1 MKDLGL
7 DKVTALPIYKSRKNS
22 LYRYRNSSFGV
33 DKTVFDDVINV
44 KIAPKFRKMVLA
56 EFCEGNKRII
66 VFCSNDARK
75 NMADHKIFFGDGTF
89 KSCPR
94 LFHQIFTIHADLGSS
109 NESIAL
115 NPLVY
120 TLMPDRKKK
129 TYEIVFRLMKSQIP
143 DWNPSSFTC
152 DFEEATM
159 SAIIKVFPDINLHGC
174 YYHYN
179 KAMWKKGRELVITKS
194 KVLRR
199 QVALC
204 AVLPLLPE
212 NLIMEGWLYIAGQ
225 SPDDEQRTKFRKYMI
240 SQWIRKDFIKVWC
253 IFHHKYRTNNF
264 AEVWHC
270 KLNNAIGKK
279 TNHFKTP
286 HNFGE

>member
-1 MKDLGL
+1 MVNCKTKISTDDVPAIPTVFNTTISEMKDLGL

-120 TLMPDRKKK
+120 ALMPDRKKK
-129 TYEIVFRLMKSQIP
+129 TYEIVFRLIKSQIP
-143 DWNPSSFTC
+143 DWNPSSIRH
-152 DFEEATM
+152 ATL
-159 SAIIKVFPDINLHGC
+159 K
-174 YYHYN
+174 
-179 KAMWKKGRELVITKS
+179 
-194 KVLRR
+194 R
-199 QVALC
+199 QPCL
-204 AVLPLLPE
+204 
-212 NLIMEGWLYIAGQ
+212 Q
-225 SPDDEQRTKFRKYMI
+225 
-240 SQWIRKDFIKVWC
+240 
-253 IFHHKYRTNNF
+253 
-264 AEVWHC
+264 
-270 KLNNAIGKK
+270 
-279 TNHFKTP
+279 
-286 HNFGE
+286 